1 MQAISTPM
9 LHRSLK
15 LSNSKILKDFIQ
27 SMESAKQFY
36 ATGKRKDSVAK
47 VWLVPGTGKIVVNN
61 REMDEYFDI
70 SVNQESLIS
79 PLVLTDKSDAFDIK
93 ITVMGGGQSGQ
104 AGAIRQGV
112 SKALV
117 LSDPDLRGVLKSAGF
132 LTRDSRQKERKKY
145 GKKGARASFQFSKR

>member
-1 MQAISTPM
+1 
-9 LHRSLK
+9 
-15 LSNSKILKDFIQ
+15 
-27 SMESAKQFY
+27 MESANQFY
-36 ATGKRKDSVAK
+36 ATGKRKSSVAK
-47 VWLVPGTGKIVVNN
+47 VWLMPGTGKIIVNN
-61 REMDEYFDI
+61 RDLDDYFDI
-70 SVNQESLIS
+70 PVNRNVLTS

-93 ITVMGGGQSGQ
+93 ITVMGGGYTGQ

-132 LTRDSRQKERKKY
+132 ITRDARQKERKKY